1 MMKRSLVTLGL
12 ALSTQLA
19 ACMVGDSTDTLNQD
33 LTFEEFKALTY
44 LEPWADGV
52 YIINGDTP
60 VHNEKALYEEWLA
73 IYGGQELIVNTSGG
87 VDTKWSDTQKLNLTY
102 CVSDTFGANKTKVLA
117 AFDKA
122 TTLGWEV
129 RGNVNFIHLTAQ
141 DANCTASNTNVVFD
155 VRPVNVGGQYLARAF
170 FPNNARSSR
179 NVLIDNTAFDPNLT
193 WPLENIIAHELGHAL
208 GFRHEHTRP
217 ESGACFEDNNWRPL
231 TPYDSA
237 SVMHYPQCNGTSSNL
252 AFTQRDTDGIVAL
265 YGAPGGNPPPPPPPP
280 PPRRHADL
288 DRQPDPGVVPRRR
301 WADRGA
307 LGHHADRD
315 HDRHRRSRSLRAL
328 QQRADPQPLLVPSV
342 PVERDRDLHLDRAEH
357 RHVVLRR
364 GRWLHRVDLQRDRD
378 LHPALSAPR
387 PGHSRGFAQ

>member
-1 MMKRSLVTLGL
+1 MKRSLVTLGL

-280 PPRRHADL
+280 PPGGTQTWTGSLTQGLFRVVGGPIAVRSGTTLTVTMTGTGDPDL
-288 DRQPDPGVVPRRR
+288 YVRFNSAPT
-301 WADRGA
+301 
-307 LGHHADRD
+307 
-315 HDRHRRSRSLRAL
+315 RSRFSCRPYLSSATETCTL
-328 QQRADPQPLLVPSV
+328 TVPSTATSFYV
-342 PVERDRDLHLDRAEH
+342 A
-357 RHVVLRR
+357 
-364 GRWLHRVDLQRDRD
+364 VDGYT
-378 LHPALSAPR
+378 ASTYNVTATYTPR
-387 PGHSRGFAQ
+387 

>member
-141 DANCTASNTNVVFD
+141 DANCTASNPNVVFD

-280 PPRRHADL
+280 PPGGTQTWTGSLTQGLFRVVGGPIAVRSGTTLTVTMTGTGDPDL
-288 DRQPDPGVVPRRR
+288 YVRFNSAPT
-301 WADRGA
+301 
-307 LGHHADRD
+307 
-315 HDRHRRSRSLRAL
+315 RSRFSCRPYLSSATETCTL
-328 QQRADPQPLLVPSV
+328 TVPSTATSFYV
-342 PVERDRDLHLDRAEH
+342 A
-357 RHVVLRR
+357 
-364 GRWLHRVDLQRDRD
+364 VDGYT
-378 LHPALSAPR
+378 ASTYNVTATYTPR
-387 PGHSRGFAQ
+387 

>member
-280 PPRRHADL
+280 PPGGTQTWTGSLTQGLFRVVGGPIAVRSGTTLTVTMTGTGDPDL
-288 DRQPDPGVVPRRR
+288 YVRFNSAPT
-301 WADRGA
+301 
-307 LGHHADRD
+307 
-315 HDRHRRSRSLRAL
+315 RSRFSCRPYLSSATETCTL
-328 QQRADPQPLLVPSV
+328 TVPSTATSFYV
-342 PVERDRDLHLDRAEH
+342 A
-357 RHVVLRR
+357 
-364 GRWLHRVDLQRDRD
+364 VDGYT
-378 LHPALSAPR
+378 ASTYNVTATYTPR
-387 PGHSRGFAQ
+387 